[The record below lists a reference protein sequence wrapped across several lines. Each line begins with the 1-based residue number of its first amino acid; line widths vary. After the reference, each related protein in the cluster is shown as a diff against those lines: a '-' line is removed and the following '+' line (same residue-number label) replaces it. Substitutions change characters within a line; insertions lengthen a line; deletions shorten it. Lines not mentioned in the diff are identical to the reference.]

1 VAFKQFGDRVSRD
14 NSFLQAV
21 SNDASEAREMSS
33 RLNTTQAR
41 SERADATLSDRISF
55 ANQVSTAYS
64 KGEAISIDIAQDP
77 HNMEMFLRYAQEY
90 GGNSAAAHALMS
102 AELARQSLG
111 PTRVLSDGSS
121 LPASFE
127 GVRKLHRQQRNET
140 ALTPDIQST
149 HRAHTATT
157 SRFGSNPS
165 RPLDRPADPPS
176 PIRQEVQQRA
186 TEIQGKTASKGGEF
200 DSKAEIVK
208 TDDGTLESKRSLLG
222 QSMKQIRNDASTTAQ
237 EVTDAAKDLFNR
249 K

>member
-1 VAFKQFGDRVSRD
+1 
-14 NSFLQAV
+14 
-21 SNDASEAREMSS
+21 
-33 RLNTTQAR
+33 
-41 SERADATLSDRISF
+41 
-55 ANQVSTAYS
+55 
-64 KGEAISIDIAQDP
+64 
-77 HNMEMFLRYAQEY
+77 MEMFLRYAQTY

-127 GVRKLHRQQRNET
+127 GIRELHRQQRSET
-140 ALTPDIQST
+140 ALSPDIQNA
-149 HRAHTATT
+149 HLAHTGAT

-176 PIRQEVQQRA
+176 PIRREVQQRA
-186 TEIQGKTASKGGEF
+186 SEIQGTTAAKGGEF
-200 DSKAEIVK
+200 DNKAGIVK
-208 TDDGTLESKRSLLG
+208 TEDGTLESKKSLLG
-222 QSMKQIRNDASTTAQ
+222 QSIKQIRNDASTTAQ

>member
-1 VAFKQFGDRVSRD
+1 
-14 NSFLQAV
+14 
-21 SNDASEAREMSS
+21 MSS
-33 RLNTTQAR
+33 RLSTTQAR
-41 SERADATLSDRISF
+41 SERADAALTDRISF

-77 HNMEMFLRYAQEY
+77 YNMEMFLRYAQTY

-127 GVRKLHRQQRNET
+127 GISELHWQQRNET
-140 ALTPDIQST
+140 VLTPDIQNS
-149 HRAHTATT
+149 HRAHTGATA
-157 SRFGSNPS
+157 RFGSNPS
-165 RPLDRPADPPS
+165 RPLDQPADPPS

-186 TEIQGKTASKGGEF
+186 TEIRGKTAAKEGEF
-200 DSKAEIVK
+200 DDKAEIVK
-208 TDDGTLESKRSLLG
+208 TDDGTLESRKSLVL
-222 QSMKQIRNDASTTAQ
+222 QSMRQVGSDASATADNLGDK
-237 EVTDAAKDLFNR
+237 VKDLLDR

>member
-1 VAFKQFGDRVSRD
+1 
-14 NSFLQAV
+14 
-21 SNDASEAREMSS
+21 
-33 RLNTTQAR
+33 
-41 SERADATLSDRISF
+41 
-55 ANQVSTAYS
+55 
-64 KGEAISIDIAQDP
+64 
-77 HNMEMFLRYAQEY
+77 MEMFLRYAQTY

-127 GVRKLHRQQRNET
+127 GVRELHRQQRNEA
-140 ALTPDIQST
+140 ALTPDIQNA
-149 HRAHTATT
+149 HRAYTATT
-157 SRFGSNPS
+157 SRFGNNPS
-165 RPLDRPADPPS
+165 RPLDRPTGPPS

-186 TEIQGKTASKGGEF
+186 GEIQGKTAAKSGEF
-200 DSKAEIVK
+200 DSKTEIIK
-208 TDDGTLESKRSLLG
+208 TDDGTLESKKSLLG